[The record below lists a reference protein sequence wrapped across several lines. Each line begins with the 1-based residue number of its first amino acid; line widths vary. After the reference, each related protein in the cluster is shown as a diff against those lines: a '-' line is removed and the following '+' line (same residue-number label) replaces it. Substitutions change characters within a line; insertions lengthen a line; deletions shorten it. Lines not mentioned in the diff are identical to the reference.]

1 MKNKKVILIVLGV
14 VVVAA
19 LIVTNLLMDTSK
31 AISVNTAEILQD
43 DITEEVSASG
53 RIQPRSKVDI
63 TSEINGEIITLA
75 VKEGQPVNAGDL
87 LVVLDTVQI
96 ASDVSQAKYRLD
108 EIKARL
114 EGARTSLEQAEE
126 EFRRQ
131 EKLYEQQLTSETMF
145 KNVRYAYLSSQSSH
159 TAMEASTNQ
168 MQAAYE
174 KQLDYFEKAKIVS
187 PMTGVVT
194 FLDVEVGEIAAA
206 QTAFTQGRT
215 LMTISDMSV
224 FEVEVEVDETEINKI
239 MLGQVSDIKVD
250 AFPDTSFVG
259 EVVEIGNT
267 AIMANYG
274 GQDQSTNFKVKVM
287 FEDVDLMLRPGM
299 SATVDMTTAVREN
312 VLSLPFSAIVMR
324 SYDMDSLIAARET
337 ETSGLSAVSEVQA
350 AESDSTD
357 DELEKKDDEE
367 REDLKGIF
375 ILKDGV
381 ARFVEVETGIADQK
395 NIEITVGVEFG
406 DTVVCG
412 PYRVLRTIKDGDE
425 VEAIVKDDEEGEE

>member
-1 MKNKKVILIVLGV
+1 
-14 VVVAA
+14 
-19 LIVTNLLMDTSK
+19 
-31 AISVNTAEILQD
+31 
-43 DITEEVSASG
+43 
-53 RIQPRSKVDI
+53 
-63 TSEINGEIITLA
+63 
-75 VKEGQPVNAGDL
+75 
-87 LVVLDTVQI
+87 
-96 ASDVSQAKYRLD
+96 
-108 EIKARL
+108 
-114 EGARTSLEQAEE
+114 
-126 EFRRQ
+126 
-131 EKLYEQQLTSETMF
+131 
-145 KNVRYAYLSSQSSH
+145 
-159 TAMEASTNQ
+159 
-168 MQAAYE
+168 
-174 KQLDYFEKAKIVS
+174 
-187 PMTGVVT
+187 
-194 FLDVEVGEIAAA
+194 
-206 QTAFTQGRT
+206 
-215 LMTISDMSV
+215 MTISDMSV